1 MPISGGSTLDFEN
14 KRQRRHYFR
23 QVHCIVSEG
32 PTKRTQ
38 WSHSPITFSE
48 EDVNLISYP
57 HTDALVIEANI
68 QSWRIGKIL
77 VDTSSSADIIF
88 SDTFD
93 KMGIDRSL
101 LQPSD
106 VPLMGFGGKRVNAIG
121 KISLSVSFGDTANAR
136 TEHITFDVVEMPY
149 PYQAILGRGA
159 INKFEAIV
167 H

>member
-1 MPISGGSTLDFEN
+1 M
-14 KRQRRHYFR
+14 
-23 QVHCIVSEG
+23 
-32 PTKRTQ
+32 
-38 WSHSPITFSE
+38 
-48 EDVNLISYP
+48 
-57 HTDALVIEANI
+57 ANI

-77 VDTSSSADIIF
+77 VDTGSSADIIF

-136 TEHITFDVVEMPY
+136 IEHITFDVVEMPY